1 MEYTQQGRSLWA
13 VKAYLKGFGSVGL
26 ERQVMVEN
34 GILKFL
40 FEKRVVH
47 NMAAAMG
54 KLELVGKEETLVT
67 VNEVMLQVTDI

>member
-1 MEYTQQGRSLWA
+1 M
-13 VKAYLKGFGSVGL
+13 KGFGSVGL